1 MTLRG
6 WDPFRELLELQERMN
21 RLLETT
27 MLGGPGTSLA
37 PPSWT
42 PLADGYETPEAF
54 ILQLELPGVDQEDV
68 EIHVDGDILAVRGQ
82 RRMQGQVD
90 SFHRM
95 ERSYGPFARTFK
107 LNQEVDPDGV
117 SAQFKDGLLRLE
129 VPKLHRRG
137 SWRSRP
143 EKRE

>member
-1 MTLRG
+1 MTIRR

-21 RLLETT
+21 RLLESTIV
-27 MLGGPGTSLA
+27 GGPGTSLD
-37 PPSWT
+37 PPTWT
-42 PLADGYETPEAF
+42 PVADAYETTDSF
-54 ILQLELPGVDQEDV
+54 VLQLELPGVDQEDV
-68 EIHVDGDILAVRGQ
+68 EIQVDGDALVVRGQ
-82 RRMQGQVD
+82 RRMGGQAE

-107 LNQEVDPDGV
+107 LTEEVDPDGV
-117 SAQFKDGLLRLE
+117 TAQFKDGLLRLE

-137 SWRSRP
+137 GWRSRP